1 MQKTLWVTALSSC
14 EKIRAWIRM
23 LAVSTYFQPQR
34 TNVISWNVLLPITFL
49 FPPSCLHA
57 YSILTRFLSSGL
69 IVIFFFFVFLFLP
82 SFFFFFFPN
91 LLPFFFFCLKTSHV
105 PLKNISSLFST
116 NKNMALGF
124 CPSKPPFLD
133 SRAVG
138 SEVCWHWT
146 VKSCKLNGALMAHSF
161 PACALASF
169 LFHAMVSDKLS
180 KPHLLQPFSSR
191 RSLSSKDTFLHK
203 AMLLFQSNQPLQTS
217 LVNISNMVLWSINTD
232 NILIFLILFIELSF
246 TSS

>member
-1 MQKTLWVTALSSC
+1 M
-14 EKIRAWIRM
+14 
-23 LAVSTYFQPQR
+23 STYFQPQR
-34 TNVISWNVLLPITFL
+34 NNVISWNVFLPITFF

-57 YSILTRFLSSGL
+57 YSILTGFLSSDL
-69 IVIFFFFVFLFLP
+69 IVIFFFFVFFFLP
-82 SFFFFFFPN
+82 YFFFFFFPN
-91 LLPFFFFCLKTSHV
+91 LLPFFFVLKCFMC
-105 PLKNISSLFST
+105 PWKNISSLFST

-146 VKSCKLNGALMAHSF
+146 VRSCKLNGALMAHSF
-161 PACALASF
+161 PTCALASF

-191 RSLSSKDTFLHK
+191 RSLSSKDTFLLK
-203 AMLLFQSNQPLQTS
+203 ATLLFQSNQPLQTS